1 MKSITIGSNLLLS
14 QMIKSITI
22 SKDEPVLYFSIS
34 IERPLLQNEERELL
48 FIHEF
53 KITNHNYRSIIL
65 STYPLKSSNTPT
77 FLSNYPFKSS
87 NKYWMRYSLH
97 ISMIFSLK
105 LAHILKMKFE
115 FEARW

>member
-1 MKSITIGSNLLLS
+1 MTNSRIFSTSTTS
-14 QMIKSITI
+14 DI
-22 SKDEPVLYFSIS
+22 SYK
-34 IERPLLQNEERELL
+34 NEERDVL

-53 KITNHNYRSIIL
+53 KITNHNYRSTIL
-65 STYPLKSSNTPT
+65 STCPSKSSNTPT
-77 FLSNYPFKSS
+77 FLSTYPPKSS

-115 FEARW
+115 SEARWSLLSLLKSSNTPISITKLIQL